1 MYLPQLLERKY
12 GPNWE
17 AFVDEAL
24 EAADAGYDGGS
35 GCEAGG
41 RGLGRVGCTSSFP
54 CRLTE
59 SLPRE
64 V

>member
-1 MYLPQLLERKY
+1 MEMYLPQLLERKY

-24 EAADAGYDGGS
+24 EAADAGCDGGS

-41 RGLGRVGCTSSFP
+41 RERTAVTDLRSA
-54 CRLTE
+54 L
-59 SLPRE
+59 
-64 V
+64 

>member
-1 MYLPQLLERKY
+1 MEMYLPQLLERKY

-41 RGLGRVGCTSSFP
+41 REWTAVTDLRSA
-54 CRLTE
+54 L
-59 SLPRE
+59 
-64 V
+64 